1 MTDHQDPPV
10 RLKGVGD
17 SLWVTL
23 DPSLPVERIYEEI
36 SKVFERLKHLSINA
50 KVVIDPG
57 DQGDCDQL
65 VEELGGFLKS
75 KFQVSQV
82 VKAQSRK
89 QVIEQTADSEP
100 EALDEGFPQQSD
112 SLIIAGRVRSGQTLE
127 ARKHLII
134 LGDLNP
140 GAEALAGGDILVLGS
155 LQGKAAAGQPDN
167 KNAIVMALEFKP
179 TQIQIAGYVV
189 AGSPRLTGAVPEFA
203 HIENGQIVVND
214 YMKANPFRKLS
225 WPEER

>member
-17 SLWVTL
+17 SLWVTF
-23 DPSLPVERIYEEI
+23 DPSMPVERIYEEI
-36 SKVFERLKHLSINA
+36 SKIFSRLKHLSFNA

-57 DQGDCDQL
+57 EHSDCDQL

-82 VKAQSRK
+82 LRAQSRK
-89 QVIEQTADSEP
+89 QVIAEPVEMVP
-100 EALDEGFPQQSD
+100 EATDAASHTQND
-112 SLIIAGRVRSGQTLE
+112 SLIIAGRVRSGQTIE

-167 KNAIVMALEFKP
+167 KNAIVMAMEFKP
-179 TQIQIAGYVV
+179 TQIQIAEYVV
-189 AGSPRLTGAVPEFA
+189 AGGPRLTGSTPEFA

-214 YMKANPFRKLS
+214 YMKANPFRRLN

>member
-1 MTDHQDPPV
+1 MTDHHDPPV

-17 SLWVTL
+17 SLWVTI
-23 DPSLPVERIYEEI
+23 DPVLPAEELYAEI
-36 SKVFERLKHLSINA
+36 AKVFDRLKHLAINA

-57 DQGDCDQL
+57 EYDDCDQL
-65 VEELGGFLKS
+65 VENLGGFLKS
-75 KFQVSQV
+75 KFQVSHV
-82 VKAQSRK
+82 SKAQSK
-89 QVIEQTADSEP
+89 KSLHASPGEIENKSSDAVNISQN
-100 EALDEGFPQQSD
+100 D
-112 SLIIAGRVRSGQTLE
+112 SLIIAGRVRSGQTIE
-127 ARKHLII
+127 ARKHLVI

-140 GAEALAGGDILVLGS
+140 GAEAVAGGDILVMGS

-167 KNAIVMALEFKP
+167 LNAIVMALEFKP

-189 AGSPRLTGAVPEFA
+189 AGSPRMTGTSPEFA
-203 HIENGQIVVND
+203 HIENGQIFVND

>member
-1 MTDHQDPPV
+1 MTDLPDPPV

-17 SLWVTL
+17 SLWVTI
-23 DPSLPVERIYEEI
+23 DPALPIERLYSEI
-36 SKVFERLKHLSINA
+36 TKIFERLKHLAVNA

-57 DQGDCDQL
+57 EHGDCSQL
-65 VEELGGFLKS
+65 LDELGGFLKS
-75 KFQVSQV
+75 KFQVAQV
-82 VKAQSRK
+82 SEAHTRK
-89 QVIEQTADSEP
+89 PIIERDT
-100 EALDEGFPQQSD
+100 EAEQEAANPGLHQPND
-112 SLIIAGRVRSGQTLE
+112 SLIIAGRVRSGQTIE

-189 AGSPRLTGAVPEFA
+189 AGSPRLTGNSPEFA
-203 HIENGQIVVND
+203 HIENGQIIVDD
-214 YMKANPFRKLS
+214 YMKANPFKRLN

>member
-17 SLWVTL
+17 SLWVTF
-23 DPSLPVERIYEEI
+23 DPSMPVERIYEEI
-36 SKVFERLKHLSINA
+36 SKIFSRLKHLSINA

-57 DQGDCDQL
+57 EHSDCDQL

-82 VKAQSRK
+82 LKAQSRK
-89 QVIEQTADSEP
+89 QVIDEPVEMVP
-100 EALDEGFPQQSD
+100 EATDAESHTQND
-112 SLIIAGRVRSGQTLE
+112 SLIIAGRVRSGQTIE

-189 AGSPRLTGAVPEFA
+189 AGSPRLTGSAPEFA
-203 HIENGQIVVND
+203 HIDNGQIVVND
-214 YMKANPFRKLS
+214 YMKANPFRRLN